1 MAGLITVRSGVERPV
16 LLLRALLVVL
26 PCAALALALP
36 EVPHWLVVGLVV
48 ACSVTWAAWPD
59 HPAGAVVLVSVAA
72 WWAVHDVLDWRV
84 PVVAVLLLV
93 AHVVATLLS
102 YGPATLALDRHLTR
116 LWLGRGLL
124 ALVPLPVTYAAAR
137 GLDPDL
143 APAWTWTVAGVLVAA
158 LLVATARLTRA
169 EEE

>member
-1 MAGLITVRSGVERPV
+1 VAGLSTVRSGVERPV

-48 ACSVTWAAWPD
+48 ACSVTWGAWPD
-59 HPAGAVVLVSVAA
+59 HPAGAVALVSVAA

-84 PVVAVLLLV
+84 PVVAVLLLG

-102 YGPATLALDRHLTR
+102 YGPATLALDPHLAR